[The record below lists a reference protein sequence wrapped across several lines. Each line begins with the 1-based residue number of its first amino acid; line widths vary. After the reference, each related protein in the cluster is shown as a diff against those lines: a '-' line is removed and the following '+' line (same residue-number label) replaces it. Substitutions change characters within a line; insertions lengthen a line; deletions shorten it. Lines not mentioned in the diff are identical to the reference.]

1 MSENIRSM
9 FARIAGKYDLMN
21 SIITLGLHNRWRR
34 KAVKLSDAKLGESAL
49 DCACGT
55 GDFAFEFRK
64 VTGDKSYIMAV
75 DFTQEM
81 LDLIPQ
87 KISRK
92 NLKIDFQKAD
102 ILSLP
107 FEDNTFDYASIGYGV
122 RNVDD
127 PVKCF
132 NEMSRVVRSGGKLVI
147 LETGQPPALIRFFSN
162 IYTYIFVRLA
172 GKIIAGDWKAYT
184 YLTTSAAKFP
194 YGKTFTDLMQS
205 TEKFAEIKSYSL
217 LFGVSY
223 IYIAEVK

>member
-1 MSENIRSM
+1 M
-9 FARIAGKYDLMN
+9 FARIAGRYDLMN

-34 KAVKLSDAKLGESAL
+34 KAVKLSGAKQGESAL

-81 LDLIPQ
+81 LDLIPE

-107 FEDNTFDYASIGYGV
+107 FDDNTFDYASIGYGV

-132 NEMSRVVRSGGKLVI
+132 NEMSRVLKSGGKLVI
-147 LETGQPPALIRFFSN
+147 LETGQPPAFIRFFSN
-162 IYTYIFVRLA
+162 IYTFIFVRLA

-184 YLTTSAAKFP
+184 YLTTSAAQFP

-205 TEKFAEIKSYSL
+205 TGKFSEIKSFPL

>member
-1 MSENIRSM
+1 M